1 MAARYLTLVAA
12 LALGGLSCAEGKMLP
27 AASAH
32 VVPGAPETATAERE
46 GIRVS
51 ADGDDWSAS
60 PADLSERLT
69 PVKVR
74 IVNHSGAPVL
84 IEYRQFTLVGT
95 HDHLYR
101 AIPPVPLEHAEGSEA
116 AGTIDP
122 VYAASNFFVAPRLH
136 DVYPTLAAWSQPLDR
151 DGDASAERYQLWGR
165 DLPTRAIRRMGLPE
179 GVLADGG
186 EISGFLYFEN
196 ATRRERR
203 LTLRADLDRA
213 QNGEQVAKIELP
225 FQVQ

>member
-1 MAARYLTLVAA
+1 MRPRSLALAAA

-32 VVPGAPETATAERE
+32 VIPGAPETATAELE
-46 GIRVS
+46 GVRVS
-51 ADGDDWSAS
+51 ADGDDWAAS

-74 IVNHSGAPVL
+74 ILNHSGSAVL
-84 IEYRQFTLVGT
+84 IAYRQFTLVGA
-95 HDHLYR
+95 HGRAYH
-101 AIPPVPLEHAEGSEA
+101 AIPPVPLEHAEGSGAVA
-116 AGTIDP
+116 AIEP
-122 VYAASNFFVAPRLH
+122 VYAASNFYVAPRFH
-136 DVYPTLAAWSQPLDR
+136 DVYPTLAAWTQPLDR
-151 DGDASAERYQLWGR
+151 QGDPSAERYQLWGH
-165 DLPTRAIRRMGLPE
+165 DLPTRAIRRMALPE

-203 LTLRADLDRA
+203 LTLRADLDGP
-213 QNGEQVAKIELP
+213 QDGERVAKIELP

>member
-1 MAARYLTLVAA
+1 MRSRSFALAAA
-12 LALGGLSCAEGKMLP
+12 LALSGLSCAQGKMLP

-51 ADGDDWSAS
+51 ADGDDWTAA
-60 PADLSERLT
+60 PADLPERLT

-74 IVNHSGAPVL
+74 ILNHSGAPVL
-84 IEYRQFTLVGT
+84 IAYRQFTLVGA
-95 HDHLYR
+95 HGHVYR
-101 AIPPVPLEHAEGSEA
+101 AIPPVPLDQAEGSSV
-116 AGTIDP
+116 TIEP

-136 DVYPTLAAWSQPLDR
+136 GVYPTLAAWSQPLDR
-151 DGDASAERYQLWGR
+151 DGDTSTDRYQLWGH
-165 DLPTRAIRRMGLPE
+165 DLPTRAIRRMGIPE

-196 ATRRERR
+196 ATKRESR
-203 LTLRADLDRA
+203 LTLHADLDGA
-213 QNGEQVAKIELP
+213 QDGDPVTEIDLP
-225 FQVQ
+225 FRVQ